1 MTADQ
6 IDAYRAIVDAL
17 QHEYPLSCRDLQ
29 MLCHL
34 GPRAA
39 CSCVQRLLEA
49 GIIEREYVVRIDN
62 KKPRRVPTWK
72 YVLTRDFKYGKI
84 GLERVGVRPDC
95 PDVLPLGR
103 IQRAILGALGDG
115 RMDARAL
122 KAKIDPNKPLSEI
135 NKSLRK
141 LEARGFVT
149 FDGQNWSRTQK
160 LGAVV

>member
-6 IDAYRAIVDAL
+6 MDAYRAIVEAL

-34 GPRAA
+34 GPHATS
-39 CSCVQRLLEA
+39 SCIRRLLEA
-49 GIIEREYVVRIDN
+49 GIIERDYVVRIV
-62 KKPRRVPTWK
+62 KKTPRRVSTRK

-103 IQRAILGALGDG
+103 IQRAILTALEDG
-115 RMDARAL
+115 GQDARTL
-122 KAKIDPNKPLSEI
+122 KARIDPDKPISEI

-141 LEARGFVT
+141 LWARGFVE
-149 FDGQNWSRTQK
+149 FDGQYWSRKQMS
-160 LGAVV
+160 VRWP